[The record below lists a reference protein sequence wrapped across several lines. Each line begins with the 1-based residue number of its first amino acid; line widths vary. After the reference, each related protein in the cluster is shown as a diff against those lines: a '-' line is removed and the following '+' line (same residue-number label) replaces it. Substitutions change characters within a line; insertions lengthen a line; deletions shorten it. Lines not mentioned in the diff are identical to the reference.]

1 MDRRIIN
8 SEEKLKRS
16 FMNLMQN
23 NDPAKITVKR
33 LCMEAGLNRSTFY
46 DRFGYLD
53 KLIECIIEDCMHAV
67 CEAID
72 YVGVSDFE
80 EGVSKKD
87 IRLYMDRFLSDKVL
101 TQFSKS
107 QQKEK
112 YFYYIIEVQSRI
124 SMKSMPEAIDY
135 YSAFFQNTGV
145 VALLLEW
152 LNNGR
157 DASEEQIIEI
167 IHRFS
172 KSMQHMQN

>member
-1 MDRRIIN
+1 
-8 SEEKLKRS
+8 
-16 FMNLMQN
+16 
-23 NDPAKITVKR
+23 
-33 LCMEAGLNRSTFY
+33 
-46 DRFGYLD
+46 
-53 KLIECIIEDCMHAV
+53 MHAV
-67 CEAID
+67 CEAVD
-72 YVGVSDFE
+72 YVGASDFE

-172 KSMQHMQN
+172 KSMQHM